1 MLQMALIP
9 DFMIRRS
16 VIISFWI
23 LTFKVSSA
31 QIGGERSFEFII
43 VPVSTIVSGVG
54 GANVSLYNQSVDL
67 FFSNPG
73 LISDEQSGTATISYL
88 DFISDIN
95 LATVAYTQKFNKWGI
110 WSFGVQYMDLG
121 NIESF
126 DATGTALGSFT
137 SSEYL
142 IAIGHTRKISSFSLG
157 ANLKIA
163 GSDIAGF
170 NATGLMFDLGGVFV
184 HPVHDLSIGLSIK
197 NVGFLL
203 KDYSDESNSQLPFD
217 VQMGV
222 SFKPIHMPVRFS
234 TTIYNLYKRDIV
246 FFTPDEQGQEDKEAS
261 MADKVFRHFVFGAE
275 FILTPNVNLRFGYN
289 HLRRKELRLEDTSGG
304 AGISYGLL
312 FKVKKFEFSYT
323 RSGYHVAGGTNNFSL
338 STNFTRFI
346 KKTDSL
352 ELKNGR

>member
-1 MLQMALIP
+1 MALIP

-16 VIISFWI
+16 VIILYWI
-23 LTFKVSSA
+23 LIFRVSSA
-31 QIGGERSFEFII
+31 QIGGERSFEFLN
-43 VPVSTIVSGVG
+43 VPISPLVSGVG
-54 GANVSLYNQSVDL
+54 GANVSLYNQSADL

-73 LISDEQSGTATISYL
+73 LISAEQSGTATVSYL
-88 DFISDIN
+88 DFISDVN
-95 LATVAYTQKFNKWGI
+95 MAAVAYTQKFDKWGT
-110 WSFGVQYMDLG
+110 WSFGVQYLDLG

-137 SSEYL
+137 SREYL
-142 IAIGHTRKISSFSLG
+142 IAIGHTRKISNFSLG

-170 NATGLMFDLGGVFV
+170 SATGLMFDLGGAFV

-222 SFKPIHMPVRFS
+222 SFKPSHMPVRFS
-234 TTIYNLYKRDIV
+234 TTVYNLYKRDIA
-246 FFTPDEQGQEDKEAS
+246 FFTPNEQGQDEKKAGI
-261 MADKVFRHFVFGAE
+261 ADKVFRHLVFGAE
-275 FILTPNVNLRFGYN
+275 FILTQNVNFRLGYN

-323 RSGYHVAGGTNNFSL
+323 RSSYHVAGGTNNFSL
-338 STNFTRFI
+338 STNFSRFI